1 MPVTVKQITLWR
13 TEAENR
19 AGVLAQTLKPLA
31 EAGADLH
38 LVMGYR
44 YPGDESKAAIE
55 VYPIAGK
62 KVTAAARAS
71 GLSGSATPTLLVEGD
86 NKPGLGHSVAQAIAD
101 AGINLSFLVAQ
112 VLGKRYSAVLGFETG
127 ADAKAAAALIR
138 KATAVLPLPL
148 GSGPKPS
155 GLELGFTICVSGVDS
170 APKRSQA

>member
-13 TEAENR
+13 TEVENR

-62 KVTAAARAS
+62 KVAAAAQAS
-71 GLSGSATPTLLVEGD
+71 GLSGSAIPTPLVEGD
-86 NKPGLGHSVAQAIAD
+86 NKPRVGTFRRTSDCRCGHQSEFPGSAGARQKLLG
-101 AGINLSFLVAQ
+101 
-112 VLGKRYSAVLGFETG
+112 
-127 ADAKAAAALIR
+127 
-138 KATAVLPLPL
+138 
-148 GSGPKPS
+148 GPR
-155 GLELGFTICVSGVDS
+155 L
-170 APKRSQA
+170 

>member
-13 TEAENR
+13 TEVENR

-62 KVTAAARAS
+62 RVAAAAQATGMSAS
-71 GLSGSATPTLLVEGD
+71 IIPTLLIEGE
-86 NKPGLGHSVAQAIAD
+86 NKPGLGHALAQTIAD

-112 VLGKRYSAVLGFETG
+112 VIGKTYSAVLGFETE
-127 ADAKAAAALIR
+127 ADVKKAAALIR
-138 KATAVLPLPL
+138 KATASK
-148 GSGPKPS
+148 GK
-155 GLELGFTICVSGVDS
+155 
-170 APKRSQA
+170 